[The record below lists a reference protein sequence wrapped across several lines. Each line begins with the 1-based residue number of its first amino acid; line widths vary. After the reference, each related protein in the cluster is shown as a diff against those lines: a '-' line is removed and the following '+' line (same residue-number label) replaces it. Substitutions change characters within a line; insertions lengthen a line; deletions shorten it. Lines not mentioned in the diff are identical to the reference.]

1 MSFELETIIKNNH
14 PSLAGHFPNNAVVPG
29 VVLLDHVRMA
39 IEAWQPGSHIVAL
52 AQIKFLRPL
61 LPEQSIKI
69 LLEENDS
76 KVRFRCQRGDALVAQ
91 GEMSLQSTQ

>member
-1 MSFELETIIKNNH
+1 
-14 PSLAGHFPNNAVVPG
+14 
-29 VVLLDHVRMA
+29 
-39 IEAWQPGSHIVAL
+39 VAL
-52 AQIKFLRPL
+52 VQIKFLKPL
-61 LPEQSIKI
+61 LPEQGIKI